1 MIWCRAC
8 GVLLVALLMS
18 AAAAADSSRFER
30 TVEALQRAETPLR
43 EDFSSIALVELTE
56 IYLAEADLARNEAQA
71 LQGDP
76 ALRGWSRAVER
87 FAEQLLLVQQ
97 DVAIGL
103 PVELRRHDREV
114 PAVSVAG
121 RTVMLAHPRRAQ
133 QAAFEQRVLA
143 RFCTTAPCTRLT
155 GTEAATAPIPVA
167 PSPMSPSWEFSPSG
181 PLCRYRGLAVQFSA
195 GGNLA
200 AQRARCDALM
210 LEAETLA
217 AELAWQARHDVEV
230 TWDALAVSATAHRPE
245 HLVLLN
251 QAGDSLLISVP
262 LIHATPGLLDALTPW
277 LRQRHRAGESA
288 SVQLDATTF
297 GWN

>member
-30 TVEALQRAETPLR
+30 TVEALQRAEPPLR
-43 EDFSSIALVELTE
+43 ADFASIALVELTE

-87 FAEQLLLVQQ
+87 FAEQLL
-97 DVAIGL
+97 
-103 PVELRRHDREV
+103 
-114 PAVSVAG
+114 
-121 RTVMLAHPRRAQ
+121 LAHPRRAQ

-277 LRQRHRAGESA
+277 LRQRHRAGERA